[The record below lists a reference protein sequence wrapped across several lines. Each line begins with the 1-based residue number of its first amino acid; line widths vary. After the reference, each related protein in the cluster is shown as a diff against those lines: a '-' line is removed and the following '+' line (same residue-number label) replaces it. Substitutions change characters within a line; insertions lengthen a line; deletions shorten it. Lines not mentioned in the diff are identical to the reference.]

1 MCLFTAENKKAAG
14 PSATWPQFSAR
25 VAERARSARARIL
38 ASIDWVGIGTI
49 AFIGTTKFF
58 QPGESATRDGA
69 ANLRHFNGLGR
80 YAADPRELAGDYV
93 PSIPAADPTVAADS
107 YEFGDQHQVVLR
119 LKPDA
124 YEVCRLLNRSTGFSS
139 AAVPS
144 RKPANSRDGCWKSG
158 DGYRFEYLP

>member
-1 MCLFTAENKKAAG
+1 MKH
-14 PSATWPQFSAR
+14 
-25 VAERARSARARIL
+25 VRARIVSTAMAMAACCGAGQAEEAPVTMPHTAPEQARTIVLDARLL
-38 ASIDWVGIGTI
+38 A
-49 AFIGTTKFF
+49 
-58 QPGESATRDGA
+58 A
-69 ANLRHFNGLGR
+69 ANLRYFNEAGR
-80 YAADPRELAGDYV
+80 YAADPRELAGDYL

-107 YEFGDQHQVVLR
+107 YGFGAQHQVVLR

-144 RKPANSRDGCWKSG
+144 SKPANSRDGCWKSG